1 MKKSLTLAAVLAPLT
16 ALPAFA
22 HTDGTAHVHSTEG
35 LAWAIGI
42 GLVAG
47 LAYFAARGRR

>member
-1 MKKSLTLAAVLAPLT
+1 MKKSLTLAAALTPLAT
-16 ALPAFA
+16 LPAFA
-22 HTDGTAHVHSTEG
+22 HTDGTAHVHSIEG

-47 LAYFAARGRR
+47 LAYFVARGRR